1 MSSEQFL
8 WVERFRP
15 QCIDDV
21 ILPES
26 IKSQFI
32 AFKDNGDVPNLI
44 LAGGAGVGKTTV
56 AKAILGELG
65 CDYIIFNGSMDNGME
80 TLRTDIKDFATTV
93 SFAPGRKYIILDE
106 ADYLT
111 PNMQGGLRNF
121 MEEYSSNCGFILTCN
136 FPDKIIDPLHSR
148 CTLIDFKISKSE
160 SAKLAKQFMIR
171 VKGILDGEGIAYEM
185 KVLAEFI
192 MVHFP
197 DWRKILNELQSYSV
211 NGAIDN
217 GILKRSSD
225 ESIEELVGF
234 LRDKNFN
241 EMRKWVGESDVDIH
255 YIGRKLYDGIYDY
268 IDKKTIPHAV
278 VIVADYLHKSAFAKD
293 QEINTVAMLTEL
305 MSSVSFK

>member
-1 MSSEQFL
+1 MPSEQFL

-268 IDKKTIPHAV
+268 IDRSTIPNTV
-278 VIVADYLHKSAFAKD
+278 VIIADYLHKSAFAKD

>member
-15 QCIDDV
+15 NCIDDV
-21 ILPES
+21 ILPDN

-32 AFKDNGDVPNLI
+32 AFKDSGDIPNLI

-56 AKAILGELG
+56 AKAILTELG
-65 CDYIIFNGSMDNGME
+65 CDYMIFNGSMDNGMD

-93 SFAPGRKYIILDE
+93 SFAQGRKYIILDE

-111 PNMQGGLRNF
+111 SNMQGGLRNF

-136 FPDKIIDPLHSR
+136 FPDKIIEPLHSR
-148 CTLIDFKISKSE
+148 CTLIDFKITKAE
-160 SAKLAKQFMIR
+160 SAKLAKQFMVR
-171 VKGILDGEGIAYEM
+171 VKGILDGEGITCET

-211 NGAIDN
+211 NGTIDT

-225 ESIEELVGF
+225 ESIEELVGL
-234 LRDKNFN
+234 LREKKFN
-241 EMRKWVGESDVDIH
+241 EMRKWVGESDADIH
-255 YIGRKLYDGIYDY
+255 YIGRKLYDGIYDF
-268 IDKKTIPHAV
+268 IDKNTIPHAV
-278 VIVADYLHKSAFAKD
+278 IIIADYLHKSAFAKD
-293 QEINTVAMLTEL
+293 QEINIVAMLTEL
-305 MSSVSFK
+305 MSSVTFK